1 MGTTL
6 AALAPAARRSSH
18 GTAQI
23 GIPDSMLLK
32 PSRLNPEEGAADA
45 QDDPDVGVLTFDQS
59 TPPGATERI
68 HSRKAAPPTR
78 A

>member
-1 MGTTL
+1 MV
-6 AALAPAARRSSH
+6 
-18 GTAQI
+18 
-23 GIPDSMLLK
+23 
-32 PSRLNPEEGAADA
+32 PELDENWPTDA